1 MNRCVLKGLNLST
14 QRTDH
19 STAEGLVE
27 TKGVADGVNTL
38 SDPQISAASH
48 RNQIETLGKFLNPE
62 NRQVLRPG
70 KSDDRRGCR
79 RTVTESDG
87 DSGRGA
93 GNDMIVGDHMAIEI
107 PDKPGPG
114 TRRSLITHVIEEG
127 PHRLLA
133 AHVDHRG
140 GSFFEQLDQAGLF
153 SGQGSSGSDGTIF
166 SRRFSSPDKKGRC
179 RQNCQNQPQGQ
190 NSETDT
196 GSDRHDA
203 FLSKIPVTDQQ
214 NLDRHNKSGCH
225 GVMKPENHASP
236 STPDDKNATGEPAG
250 GEPISPVRADPQHP
264 ASGELSNENHP
275 ARAAGLF
282 IAIAGILLWADL
294 WTKSAAFRFLDV
306 RIFTT
311 PDGMP
316 AVTQSDIYEIFPGF
330 ALEAALNLGAFNG
343 WFAWAPGMLIGVSL
357 LALPVCFYIAT
368 FRSDGRLMVTALGLI
383 ASGAAGNLYDR
394 ALIGGVRD
402 FIRWS
407 IQWGEKEYV
416 WPNFNIADSA
426 IVCGVALILW
436 MEWRRP
442 AELPANPPEAE
453 SAAAN

>member
-1 MNRCVLKGLNLST
+1 
-14 QRTDH
+14 
-19 STAEGLVE
+19 
-27 TKGVADGVNTL
+27 
-38 SDPQISAASH
+38 
-48 RNQIETLGKFLNPE
+48 
-62 NRQVLRPG
+62 
-70 KSDDRRGCR
+70 
-79 RTVTESDG
+79 
-87 DSGRGA
+87 
-93 GNDMIVGDHMAIEI
+93 
-107 PDKPGPG
+107 
-114 TRRSLITHVIEEG
+114 
-127 PHRLLA
+127 
-133 AHVDHRG
+133 
-140 GSFFEQLDQAGLF
+140 
-153 SGQGSSGSDGTIF
+153 
-166 SRRFSSPDKKGRC
+166 
-179 RQNCQNQPQGQ
+179 
-190 NSETDT
+190 
-196 GSDRHDA
+196 
-203 FLSKIPVTDQQ
+203 
-214 NLDRHNKSGCH
+214 
-225 GVMKPENHASP
+225 MKPENHASP

-250 GEPISPVRADPQHP
+250 GEPISPVRADSKHP
-264 ASGELSNENHP
+264 ASGELSGEISNGNHP

-311 PDGMP
+311 PEGVP
-316 AVTQSDIYEIFPGF
+316 AVTRSDIYEIFPGF

-368 FRSDGRLMVTALGLI
+368 FRSDSRLMVAALGLI

-407 IQWGEKEYV
+407 IQWGEREYV

-436 MEWRRP
+436 IEWRRP

-453 SAAAN
+453 SSAAS